1 MVLVCTIYALLLKN
15 RDRVFVYVV
24 VVVFI
29 VGIVVL
35 ICSFFCCNY
44 VVVAAVVD
52 YDVAVVVMLIS
63 VLSDCTVA
71 QHGFCAVV
79 LD

>member
-1 MVLVCTIYALLLKN
+1 MSSLSSLLL
-15 RDRVFVYVV
+15 VLLYLYVR
-24 VVVFI
+24 
-29 VGIVVL
+29 
-35 ICSFFCCNY
+35 FFCCNY